1 MFTPLIDR
9 LYVDAVAAVVA
20 PTPAV
25 GATMLLNAFASVTEV
40 DALAVKPEMF
50 AALTAAALAKAEP
63 TVWPGSAPATL
74 APMVTGAAVPTARVR
89 LPDNAAVPT
98 VAGDVAIC
106 PICVAPTPCVRLI
119 EMVLPTFAPTW

>member
-20 PTPAV
+20 PVPAV
-25 GATMLLNAFASVTEV
+25 GATMLTNAFASVAEV

-63 TVWPGSAPATL
+63 AVWAGSAPATL
-74 APMVTGAAVPTARVR
+74 APTVTAAAVPTAKVR
-89 LPDNAAVPT
+89 LPVNAPVPT
-98 VAGDVAIC
+98 VAEDKATW
-106 PICVAPTPCVRLI
+106 PICVAATPCVRLI
-119 EMVLPTFAPTW
+119 EMMLPTFAPTW